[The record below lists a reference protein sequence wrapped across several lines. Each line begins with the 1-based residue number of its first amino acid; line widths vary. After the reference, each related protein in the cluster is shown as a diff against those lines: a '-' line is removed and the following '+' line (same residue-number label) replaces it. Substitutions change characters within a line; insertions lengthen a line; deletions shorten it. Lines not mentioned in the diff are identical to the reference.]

1 MRPSRKL
8 GLSFAAAVLLAIATS
23 WSAVSFAQGQGA
35 PGQQAPPQRIRIQIT
50 QVKPDMVDAYQN
62 IIKSELIPGL
72 KKAGLPWLWTYAT
85 GPIGQ
90 GFTFINAQPITGY
103 AQYDQPGTLQ
113 KALGP
118 DGVAKYN
125 AKLRP
130 TLVSTNAW
138 IQTINPAMSIMS
150 TGATAPPA
158 LVVVQDFQVIP
169 GKNGEF
175 ADIMTKEY
183 LPAMKKAGVKD
194 FWVYNTNFGGPG
206 GRVTTVRAI
215 AKYAELDPQPGGGL
229 LVQGGL
235 TQQAAQQ
242 LNARRA
248 ALISGTETNIYRY
261 VPDLSFGMPTPP
273 KTN

>member
-1 MRPSRKL
+1 MTTTRKL
-8 GLSFAAAVLLAIATS
+8 RLLSATAMLLAVATS
-23 WSAVSFAQGQGA
+23 WTIVSLAQGQGA
-35 PGQQAPPQRIRIQIT
+35 AAQPPPQRIRIQVT

-90 GFTFINAQPITGY
+90 GFTFVNAQPVTNY
-103 AQYDQPGTLQ
+103 AQYDQPGALQ
-113 KALGP
+113 KALGA

-125 AKLRP
+125 ARLRP

-138 IQTINPAMSIMS
+138 IQTLNPNMSIMS
-150 TGATAPPA
+150 DSSAPPP

-175 ADIMTKEY
+175 GDIMTKEY

-206 GRVTTVRAI
+206 GLVSTVRAI

-248 ALISGTETNIYRY
+248 ALISSTETNIYRY
-261 VPDLSFGMPTPP
+261 VPELSFGMPTPP